1 MSTTPTLRLGLLIF
15 CSSLLSLAAAQSL
28 TLTDALAAAESRTD
42 VINARLAQ
50 EDAQVALE
58 RTLIDPLALR
68 LERTQAEQR
77 AELSEAELTQARY
90 QAQADISAAY
100 TQLIEAQAR
109 LELAA
114 LARTIAQ
121 QTLGITEIRFDK
133 GSATELDVQ
142 EARND
147 LEDADTT
154 LRTAQQ
160 GTALARSSLASLVP
174 QPFDEALPLEPQSL
188 TDLPPLQDVRDAL
201 LSLPALLQV
210 EQGADLAAINLD
222 LLDPSYA
229 SQSQLE
235 AARLQADQTSE
246 SLRETRRALGIQ
258 AQSLYNAVTSAAE
271 TLQIRRDALANAR
284 EREALEERRLE
295 AGLIADINLKQ
306 AQLAS
311 QQAQIAALE
320 AEHGYLNALL
330 ELQAGTMIPITDF
343 MTMPDTAEPDV
354 AEPDVA
360 EPDIED
366 LEITEP
372 DLTDPDAVPNTSDL
386 DTVEPDTVEP
396 DTTDPNPSDLD
407 EPEPGTD
414 DD

>member
-1 MSTTPTLRLGLLIF
+1 MSSTFTLRLTLFI
-15 CSSLLSLAAAQSL
+15 CVCSLLGVAAAQSL
-28 TLTDALAAAESRTD
+28 TLAEALAAADSRTD

-77 AELSEAELTQARY
+77 SSLTRAELTQARY

-121 QTLGITEIRFDK
+121 QTLGITDIRFSK

-142 EARND
+142 EAQNS
-147 LEDADTT
+147 LEDADTN

-160 GTALARSSLASLVP
+160 GAALARSSLASLVP
-174 QPFDEALPLEPQSL
+174 QAFGEALPLAPQSL
-188 TDLPPLQDVRDAL
+188 TELPPLDEVRTAL
-201 LSLPALLQV
+201 TTLPTLLQV
-210 EQGADLAAINLD
+210 EQGAQLAAINLD

-235 AARLQADQTSE
+235 AAQLQAEQGSE

-258 AQSLYNAVTSAAE
+258 AQSLYNAATSAAE
-271 TLQIRRDALANAR
+271 TLQIRRDALANAQ
-284 EREALEERRLE
+284 EREALEQRRLE
-295 AGLIADINLKQ
+295 AGLIADIAYKQ
-306 AQLAS
+306 AQLTT
-311 QQAQIAALE
+311 QQAEIAALE

-330 ELQAGTMIPITDF
+330 ELQAGTMIPVTDF
-343 MTMPDTAEPDV
+343 MTMPDAAEPNIEEPNS
-354 AEPDVA
+354 AE
-360 EPDIED
+360 
-366 LEITEP
+366 LE
-372 DLTDPDAVPNTSDL
+372 
-386 DTVEPDTVEP
+386 
-396 DTTDPNPSDLD
+396 TTDSGLSDSD
-407 EPEPGTD
+407 EPGNTGD
-414 DD
+414 Q

>member
-1 MSTTPTLRLGLLIF
+1 MSSTFTLRLTLFI
-15 CSSLLSLAAAQSL
+15 CVCSLLGVAAAQSL
-28 TLTDALAAAESRTD
+28 TLAEALAAADSRTD

-77 AELSEAELTQARY
+77 SSLTRAELTQARY

-121 QTLGITEIRFDK
+121 QTLGITDIRFSK

-142 EARND
+142 EAQNS
-147 LEDADTT
+147 LEDADTN
-154 LRTAQQ
+154 LRAAQQ
-160 GTALARSSLASLVP
+160 GAALARSSLASLVP
-174 QPFDEALPLEPQSL
+174 QAFGEALPLAPQSL
-188 TDLPPLQDVRDAL
+188 TELPPLDEVRTAL
-201 LSLPALLQV
+201 ATLPTLLQV
-210 EQGADLAAINLD
+210 EQGAQLAAINLD

-235 AARLQADQTSE
+235 AAQLQAEQGSE

-258 AQSLYNAVTSAAE
+258 AQSLYNAATSAAE
-271 TLQIRRDALANAR
+271 TLQIRRDALANAQ
-284 EREALEERRLE
+284 EREALEQRRLE
-295 AGLIADINLKQ
+295 AGLIADIAYKQ
-306 AQLAS
+306 AQLTT
-311 QQAQIAALE
+311 QQAEIAALE

-343 MTMPDTAEPDV
+343 MTMPDAAEPNIEEPNS
-354 AEPDVA
+354 AE
-360 EPDIED
+360 
-366 LEITEP
+366 LE
-372 DLTDPDAVPNTSDL
+372 
-386 DTVEPDTVEP
+386 
-396 DTTDPNPSDLD
+396 TTDSGLSDSD
-407 EPEPGTD
+407 ESGNTGD
-414 DD
+414 Q